1 MKASVAAVITIL
13 LIAVCVIFDLCN
25 KYRVKQQVKKAVA
38 DAVERAENAPE
49 KAKVPL
55 VQNVR
60 KVMYPLPYCKFI
72 YYWWLKEKKL
82 EVEEPSLSVGLQE
95 NWLVKTTRDVY
106 GRTKLMLY
114 HIN

>member
-55 VQNVR
+55 V
-60 KVMYPLPYCKFI
+60 
-72 YYWWLKEKKL
+72 
-82 EVEEPSLSVGLQE
+82 
-95 NWLVKTTRDVY
+95 
-106 GRTKLMLY
+106 
-114 HIN
+114 

>member
-1 MKASVAAVITIL
+1 VQILKTAKISCCVLDSVELTAMKASVAAVITIL

-55 VQNVR
+55 V
-60 KVMYPLPYCKFI
+60 
-72 YYWWLKEKKL
+72 
-82 EVEEPSLSVGLQE
+82 
-95 NWLVKTTRDVY
+95 
-106 GRTKLMLY
+106 
-114 HIN
+114 

>member
-1 MKASVAAVITIL
+1 
-13 LIAVCVIFDLCN
+13 
-25 KYRVKQQVKKAVA
+25 
-38 DAVERAENAPE
+38 
-49 KAKVPL
+49 
-55 VQNVR
+55 
-60 KVMYPLPYCKFI
+60 MYPLPYCKFI